1 MNEHERLGD
10 PAFDRL
16 VAADPARR
24 APEPVQG
31 VLRAKVDALIAE
43 ETEQRPSGS
52 EQRPSGSA
60 EHGTARREPS
70 GPAEAAESAGAV
82 GRGEPAEGPEGP
94 GRPGREQADE
104 LALRRH
110 RRRTPWLV
118 AAAVAGIV
126 AAGGGG
132 YVAGESDLQ
141 IMSAADTGAETEA
154 GAPSVVMGDPE
165 GTELE
170 GQGEAESED
179 DSADAPE
186 GVEPLDATGDL
197 PTATGL
203 VFHAGAALSDVPTTG
218 EVRAAGTSGESLG
231 AYPVVSEVEAVARL
245 GDPRFAGAV
254 LGWSRQGAQ
263 DEAGPSAARTMPA
276 PGGPVAWP
284 VEDVTIV
291 SAILTEARYT
301 LSDGSVLLV
310 PAYDLID
317 DEGRRW
323 TVMAVDEERLD
334 FAP

>member
-43 ETEQRPSGS
+43 ETEQW
-52 EQRPSGSA
+52 PSGSA
-60 EHGTARREPS
+60 ERGTAERKPS
-70 GPAEAAESAGAV
+70 GPAESAESAEAA
-82 GRGEPAEGPEGP
+82 GRGGPTEGLEGP
-94 GRPGREQADE
+94 GRERADE

-132 YVAGESDLQ
+132 YVAGESGLE
-141 IMSAADTGAETEA
+141 IMSAADTGAQSEA
-154 GAPSVVMGDPE
+154 GTPSVVMGEPD

-179 DSADAPE
+179 DSAAAPG

-218 EVRAAGTSGESLG
+218 EVRVAGTSGESLG

-254 LGWSRQGAQ
+254 LGWSRQGSQ
-263 DEAGPSAARTMPA
+263 DGAGPSAARTMPE

-291 SAILTEARYT
+291 SAALTEARYT

-317 DEGRRW
+317 DEGSRW

>member
-24 APEPVQG
+24 APEPVQS

-43 ETEQRPSGS
+43 ETEQRPSA
-52 EQRPSGSA
+52 SG
-60 EHGTARREPS
+60 EHGTARRDAS
-70 GPAEAAESAGAV
+70 GPASAAEAV
-82 GRGEPAEGPEGP
+82 GRGRSADGPE
-94 GRPGREQADE
+94 RPGRERPDE

-132 YVAGESDLQ
+132 YVAGESGLE
-141 IMSAADTGAETEA
+141 IMSAAGTG
-154 GAPSVVMGDPE
+154 
-165 GTELE
+165 
-170 GQGEAESED
+170 AESED
-179 DSADAPE
+179 SAPSVMGEPGGTEGEGRGESADDNAASAE
-186 GVEPLDATGDL
+186 GVQPLQATGDL

-218 EVRAAGTSGESLG
+218 EVRVEASGESLG

-254 LGWSRQGAQ
+254 LGWSRQGSQ
-263 DEAGPSAARTMPA
+263 DEAGPSAARTLPA

-291 SAILTEARYT
+291 SAALTEARYT

-310 PAYDLID
+310 PAYDLV
-317 DEGRRW
+317 DEEGSRW